1 MDSFNKHFKLILEDL
16 EMPNRIDV
24 RKRIFYPKKLKGML
38 SKEFIECFKAER
50 QRLIEQNGMSA
61 KQVNQGIAKALL
73 FFHSRF

>member
-1 MDSFNKHFKLILEDL
+1 VDSFSKHFKLILEDL

-24 RKRIFYPKKLKGML
+24 RKRIFYPKKLKGLL

-50 QRLIEQNGMSA
+50 QRLIEQNGMRA

-73 FFHSRF
+73 FFQSRF

>member
-1 MDSFNKHFKLILEDL
+1 MDSFSKHFKLILEDL

-24 RKRIFYPKKLKGML
+24 RKRIFYPKKLKGLL

-50 QRLIEQNGMSA
+50 QRLIEQNGMRA

-73 FFHSRF
+73 FFQSRF

>member
-1 MDSFNKHFKLILEDL
+1 VNSFDKQLKLILEDL

-24 RKRIFYPKKLKGML
+24 RKRIFYPKKLKGLL

-50 QRLIEQNGMSA
+50 KRLIEQNGMSS
-61 KQVNQGIAKALL
+61 KQVNHGIAKALL